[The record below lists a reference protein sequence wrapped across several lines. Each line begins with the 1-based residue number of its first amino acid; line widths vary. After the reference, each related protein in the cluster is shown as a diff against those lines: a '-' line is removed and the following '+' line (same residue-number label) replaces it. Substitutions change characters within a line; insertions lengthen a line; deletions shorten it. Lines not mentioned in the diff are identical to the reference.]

1 MSKRVHEIAKERGLP
16 AKEVL
21 EKLRAAGINVKAVSS
36 SVDEAAAAKALGNG
50 GSRPA
55 GNSAPASA
63 PPTSAPRKS
72 GDGKASAAKPREAK
86 GGAGKAADG
95 ARAPRAEAQAPARE
109 TQAPAREAQGGPGP
123 GAYRLQAREPDQ
135 RLKRERSG

>member
-50 GSRPA
+50 APPAA
-55 GNSAPASA
+55 GNAATRGCSAQVRRRQGARRQ
-63 PPTSAPRKS
+63 APR
-72 GDGKASAAKPREAK
+72 R
-86 GGAGKAADG
+86 
-95 ARAPRAEAQAPARE
+95 
-109 TQAPAREAQGGPGP
+109 
-123 GAYRLQAREPDQ
+123 
-135 RLKRERSG
+135 